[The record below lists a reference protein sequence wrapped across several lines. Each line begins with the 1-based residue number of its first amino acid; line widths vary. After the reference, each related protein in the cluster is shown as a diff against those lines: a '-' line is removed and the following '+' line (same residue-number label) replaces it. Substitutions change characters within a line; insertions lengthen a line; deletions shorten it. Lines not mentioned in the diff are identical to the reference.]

1 MPPTVLKRHRRWPT
15 RLAVAACSGWLLLVA
30 LHWLLSGRAY
40 WWGPADLLPPFV
52 FALVP
57 VLLLGIA
64 LAVRVRWKLVGVP
77 LLALAVGL
85 PFSGFN
91 FATLWY
97 SPPAEPAGAIT
108 VVTWNTEYWDQDWEP
123 GGPHTTDQFYAFL
136 KAMNAD
142 VYMLQEYAHVDLTL
156 ADTASQALAIDQ
168 TDRLRAEF
176 PGYEIVIAGRDITLS
191 RLPVVGHSWLDTTK
205 YLPDD
210 LKAVPHGLA
219 TRPLFYQSQTLRTDI
234 RVDGQV
240 VSFYD
245 SHLYQPPQ
253 RIFRLRGDPGQSM
266 FAIDRFNFEMRK
278 ASLEALQEDIGHN
291 PNRVV
296 LGGDFNTSPA
306 MGVLRMVPDRLVDQ
320 SRALSSFYP
329 TTWQAGRYW
338 WRLDWLFTT
347 PDVTVS
353 SYDQLSPAG
362 FSDHKVQRI
371 RLAPR

>member
-1 MPPTVLKRHRRWPT
+1 MDEVIDLLPAESPPEPAVRIRPRRRRPVRRALLGLT
-15 RLAVAACSGWLLLVA
+15 VAACAFWLLFVG
-30 LHWLLSGRAY
+30 LHWLLSGRVY

-52 FALVP
+52 FAAVPLV
-57 VLLLGIA
+57 LAGIA
-64 LAVRVRWKLVGVP
+64 VLAGIGLTTRLRRKLVGVP
-77 LLALAVGL
+77 LLALVAGL
-85 PFSGFN
+85 PFSGIN

-176 PGYEIVIAGRDITLS
+176 PGYEIVIEGRDITLS
-191 RLPVVGHSWLDTTK
+191 RLPVAGHSWLDTTK

-234 RVDGQV
+234 RVDGQI
-240 VSFYD
+240 VSFYN

-253 RIFRLRGDPGQSM
+253 RIFRLR
-266 FAIDRFNFEMRK
+266 
-278 ASLEALQEDIGHN
+278 
-291 PNRVV
+291 
-296 LGGDFNTSPA
+296 
-306 MGVLRMVPDRLVDQ
+306 
-320 SRALSSFYP
+320 
-329 TTWQAGRYW
+329 
-338 WRLDWLFTT
+338 
-347 PDVTVS
+347 
-353 SYDQLSPAG
+353 
-362 FSDHKVQRI
+362 
-371 RLAPR
+371 